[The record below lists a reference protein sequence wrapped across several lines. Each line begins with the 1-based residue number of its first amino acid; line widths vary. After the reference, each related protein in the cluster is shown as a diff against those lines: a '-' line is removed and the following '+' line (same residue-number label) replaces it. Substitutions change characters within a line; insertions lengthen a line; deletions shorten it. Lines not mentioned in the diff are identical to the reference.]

1 MKELKQKSPLIQKAE
16 DGLFKFKSYWKKP
29 PKGYQVSYKEFAT
42 FALGCGGQSF
52 LGILIQYTTLATSVH
67 LMISYFKMSTGMAWL
82 LSILAAI
89 IAIIRSPILSMIID
103 NSKGKKGSKFKPF
116 LMWSTIGSVI
126 CFGLVPYIP
135 KAWTEMHLFSIPLPA
150 IPIMGVLEPSS
161 LDFSLAI
168 LLAFILVQA
177 GMFFDTLLNQCVA
190 GIEQTISSVAQE
202 RANIGAL
209 KGLVSN
215 IPSSIVNIFIP
226 VLAGTV
232 FAAKGGW
239 NSVEMYRI
247 IFPVCGI
254 GSILLVSVLVHG
266 VQERA
271 VVNEKF
277 VAKVS
282 FWDGVKIL
290 SKNKYFWIINI
301 ANAFMAVRGLSNIT
315 AWITQYSYSSKTAVT
330 VVGLYCSTLLM
341 NAIAVALLIGPVL
354 IKKYGKKNVM
364 LISCFGYAAMVA
376 VQLVFYKQPTVIL
389 IVSFF
394 QQLFGGFYYIPGIM
408 TSDAMDDIQMKTGKR
423 LEGFWQ
429 NYSVI
434 ITTVLG
440 VFIGMLTPLFLS
452 MGGIGF
458 SDNLSVALQNET
470 LRNGAFFYQT
480 LLSLIGSI
488 IIAVPFIFYDLDEK
502 KHADI
507 VRVLKIRAA
516 VQNFNDG
523 ALQNEDVLNMKEI
536 LDFVAK
542 NDTKIVTDEI
552 AKHSCINDIVMD
564 YEEVKANVE
573 ALEKQE
579 QGEELARNIE
589 LETKH
594 MEEKLLKAKAKAE
607 KNGED
612 FDDDEY
618 RRMFVKQ
625 SRFLKEEEK
634 ANK

>member
-1 MKELKQKSPLIQKAE
+1 MKELKQKSPLMQKAE

-82 LSILAAI
+82 LSILAAV

-116 LMWSTIGSVI
+116 LMWATIGSII

-135 KAWTEMHLFSIPLPA
+135 RAWTEMHLFSIPLPA
-150 IPIMGVLEPSS
+150 IPIMGVFEPSS

-177 GMFFDTLLNQCVA
+177 GTFFNTLLNQCIG

-202 RANIGAL
+202 RANIGSL

-215 IPSSIVNIFIP
+215 IPSSVVNIFIP
-226 VLAGTV
+226 VLAATV
-232 FAAKGGW
+232 FAEQGGW
-239 NSVEMYRI
+239 NAVEMYRI
-247 IFPVCGI
+247 IFPICGV

-271 VVNEKF
+271 VVNEKYE
-277 VAKVS
+277 AKIK

-290 SKNKYFWIINI
+290 SKNKYFWIINMF
-301 ANAFMAVRGLSNIT
+301 NVFSTVRVLSNIT
-315 AWITQYSYSSKTAVT
+315 AWITQYSYSSSTAVA

-341 NAIAVALLIGPVL
+341 NAIAVALLIGPIL
-354 IKKYGKKNVM
+354 IKKLGKKNVM
-364 LISCFGYAAMVA
+364 LLSCVGYAAMVA

-394 QQLFGGFYYIPGIM
+394 QQLFGGFFFIPGIM
-408 TSDAMDDIQMKTGKR
+408 TSDIMDDIQLKTGKR

-429 NYSVI
+429 NYAELVK
-434 ITTVLG
+434 TVLL
-440 VFIGMLTPLFLS
+440 VFTGMLTPLFLS
-452 MGGIGF
+452 MGGINF
-458 SDNLSVALQNET
+458 SDDLSVALQNET

-480 LLSLIGSI
+480 LLALIGAVLT
-488 IIAVPFIFYDLDEK
+488 AVPFIFYDLDEK
-502 KHADI
+502 KHANI

-516 VQNFNDG
+516 VQNYNDND
-523 ALQNEDVLNMKEI
+523 LQNEDVLNLKEI
-536 LDFVAK
+536 LDYVNESDEKFVKDELAK
-542 NDTKIVTDEI
+542 YT
-552 AKHSCINDIVMD
+552 CINDIVKN

-573 ALEKQE
+573 AEEAKE
-579 QGEELARNIE
+579 QAEELARNIE

-594 MEEKLLKAKAKAE
+594 MEEKLLKAKKKAE

-612 FDDDEY
+612 FDDNEY
-618 RRMFVKQ
+618 RRMFIQQ
-625 SRFLKEEEK
+625 SRFLKEAEEIK
-634 ANK
+634 K